1 MSCQSHATYEPLK
14 GRTDV
19 SNSSFLVT
27 FLFSAIMET
36 GPVKGVTSPKEGD
49 WMKFSTVFELKEKR
63 SEEQRIKAVQEA
75 KRLSLVLAKR
85 FPYERTYLF
94 GSVLKKGRF
103 TRHSDID
110 IVIKGLDETLFLKAY
125 AFLLGQSNFPV
136 DLKPWELL
144 DEHTRKKVEEEGVV
158 LDGEG

>member
-1 MSCQSHATYEPLK
+1 
-14 GRTDV
+14 
-19 SNSSFLVT
+19 
-27 FLFSAIMET
+27 
-36 GPVKGVTSPKEGD
+36 
-49 WMKFSTVFELKEKR
+49 MKFSIIFDLKEKR
-63 SEEQRIKAVQEA
+63 SEEQRMKALQEA
-75 KRLSLVLAKR
+75 KKLSIVLAKE
-85 FPYERTYLF
+85 FPYERAYLF

-125 AFLLGQSNFPV
+125 AFLLGKSNFPV

-144 DEHTRKKVEEEGVV
+144 DEHARKKVEGEGVV

>member
-1 MSCQSHATYEPLK
+1 MK
-14 GRTDV
+14 
-19 SNSSFLVT
+19 
-27 FLFSAIMET
+27 FSAIF
-36 GPVKGVTSPKEGD
+36 D
-49 WMKFSTVFELKEKR
+49 LKEKR
-63 SEEQRIKAVQEA
+63 SELQRMKALQEA
-75 KRLSLVLAKR
+75 KKLFIVLAEQ
-85 FPYERTYLF
+85 FPYERAYLF

-125 AFLLGQSNFPV
+125 AFLLGESNFPV

>member
-1 MSCQSHATYEPLK
+1 
-14 GRTDV
+14 
-19 SNSSFLVT
+19 
-27 FLFSAIMET
+27 
-36 GPVKGVTSPKEGD
+36 
-49 WMKFSTVFELKEKR
+49 MKFSTVFELKEIKKR
-63 SEEQRIKAVQEA
+63 GAKNQGRARA

-136 DLKPWELL
+136 DLKPWELWSGPIP
-144 DEHTRKKVEEEGVV
+144 EIAFAFIPGFVEFVWFISSPFELTKESFQLLILYV
-158 LDGEG
+158 LP

>member
-1 MSCQSHATYEPLK
+1 
-14 GRTDV
+14 
-19 SNSSFLVT
+19 
-27 FLFSAIMET
+27 
-36 GPVKGVTSPKEGD
+36 
-49 WMKFSTVFELKEKR
+49 MKFSTVFELKEKR

-94 GSVLKKGRF
+94 GSVLKNGRF

-125 AFLLGQSNFPV
+125 AFLLGKSNFPV

-144 DEHTRKKVEEEGVV
+144 DEHARKKVEGEGVV